1 MRLLHGPGGPL
12 PAIPDDLTIPQFMLD
27 TGHPSRPKTDRNRAW
42 MIEEGTG
49 REVGEEE
56 LRSRTDGLA
65 NALKAQW
72 NIGEE
77 DVVCI
82 FSSNHVDY
90 PVIVWAVHR
99 LGAIVSTA
107 NPSYTHDELVH
118 QLESIDAKLIFA
130 HPTGLAVAETAAR
143 TVGLPQERII
153 LVDKLTEGKSPCAT
167 VPDLVEA
174 GMKVP
179 KSYTERKLKSGEAK
193 TKIAFLNFSS
203 GTTGLPKAVMIPH
216 YAQIANLIQAAVYA
230 EADQKPW
237 EDKTFR
243 PGRVFYAALPLYHAY
258 GLAFILH
265 FGFFYGMPLVI
276 SPKFVFTEMLKSIER
291 YRVTTLPCVPPMG
304 VLFVKHPDVKKYDLS
319 SVKSFLI
326 GAAPVSPELQSA
338 LADVFPQA
346 TIGQGFGM
354 TETFTIVA
362 LPRHDQ
368 KVGTLGSAGI
378 LIPGVTARVVRPDG
392 TDCAPDEAGEFVV
405 KMPSLALGY
414 LNNEQANKETFVDGW
429 LHTGDE
435 VIINDQAELFVIDRI
450 KELLKVRGFQVAPAE
465 LEGFLLDHPDVS
477 DVCVVSLLD
486 DFNGDLPLA
495 YVVPNASAKE
505 RMSKDPAEAKR
516 IKAAIIKYVADGKI
530 YYKQLTGGVEFID
543 VIPRN
548 PSGKLLRRFLRDKAR
563 ATHQRSKI
571 SGVKAK
577 L

>member
-1 MRLLHGPGGPL
+1 MRVIHGPGGPL

-27 TGHPSRPKTDRNRAW
+27 IEHPSRPKTDKNRPW
-42 MIEEGTG
+42 MIEEATG

-56 LRSRTDGLA
+56 LRSRTDSLA
-65 NALKAQW
+65 NALKIRW
-72 NIGEE
+72 NIGDE
-77 DVVCI
+77 DVVCV

-118 QLESIDAKLIFA
+118 QLKTTGTKLIFA
-130 HPTGLAVAETAAR
+130 HSTGLAVAEAAAR
-143 TVGLPQERII
+143 TVGLTPERIV
-153 LVDKLTEGKSPCAT
+153 LVDSLPSGKASYADIPQLIQQGSKT
-167 VPDLVEA
+167 
-174 GMKVP
+174 P
-179 KSYTERKLKSGEAK
+179 KSYTERKLKPGEGK

-216 YAQIANLIQAAVYA
+216 YAQIANIIQCTVWA
-230 EADQKPW
+230 ETDTKPW
-237 EDKTFR
+237 EDRSFR
-243 PGRVFYAALPLYHAY
+243 PGRTIYAALPLYHAY
-258 GLAFILH
+258 GLAFIMH
-265 FGFFYGMPLVI
+265 FGFFLGMPLVI
-276 SPKFVFTEMLKSIER
+276 SQKFVFTDMLKSIER
-291 YRVTTLPCVPPMG
+291 YRITTLPAVPPMA

-319 SVKSFLI
+319 SIKSFMV

-338 LADVFPQA
+338 LANVFPQA

-362 LPRHDQ
+362 LQRHDQ
-368 KVGTLGSAGI
+368 KVGTLGSAGV
-378 LIPGVTARVVRPDG
+378 LIPGVEARVVRPDG
-392 TDCAPDEAGEFVV
+392 TDCAPDEPGQFVV
-405 KMPSLALGY
+405 KMPSLAQGY

-429 LHTGDE
+429 LNTGDE
-435 VIINDQAELFVIDRI
+435 VIINDQGELFVIDRI

-495 YVVPNASAKE
+495 FVVPTASAKE
-505 RMSKDPAEAKR
+505 RMGKDPAEAEK
-516 IKAAIIKYVADGKI
+516 IKAAIVKYVADGKI

-543 VIPRN
+543 AIPRN

-563 ATHQRSKI
+563 STRQKAKV
-571 SGVKAK
+571 SGAKAK